1 MAKENFP
8 YQLFIVGAEYS
19 RNDINQRLVNSKVS
33 QQSGVSSFADSLVLF
48 ATLEKEDRPEEIQY
62 KDFFKFENKTFSTL
76 EKSRINAVLPAE
88 GHFPIF
94 EKGEFKFFWE
104 SQNPTGNFGTP
115 EKPLLSKFLKGVLK
129 GYLFARIEEKTKSK
143 SNPFLY
149 CGSIE
154 PESFDDKANGERP
167 FGVKF
172 SCNDI
177 GPKDVKNDLKILLK
191 WRPKDDS
198 SIKEAEELA
207 SSCLANEK
215 AKIKKID
222 EELFWSSIFF
232 DQNEA
237 VNNIEKKFKKFSLEP
252 SPYIFKKLLE
262 KYCMGLNHGE
272 YLIPEALSGF
282 IIDFL
287 RNLKI
292 NSALDPCMRAGA
304 LLFRL
309 SKELKVKD
317 INGFEI
323 NRNLFQ
329 LAKVFNKT
337 ATLKN
342 EYFFS
347 SKEFN
352 KKFDLIFASPPMNLR
367 GDDSL
372 NKEIIINNKKLP
384 FNKHAETEIIFSSL
398 QNLSDDGIAL
408 FIVSPSFLFK
418 SNRRDVFEFIKEIG
432 FSLEGIF
439 YIPFGTFK
447 PYTAIETR
455 LLVIKK
461 KAQSDFI
468 FEGQLSFNKKR
479 DQNLIN
485 NFYSFKEDHDPELG
499 FLRRFK
505 GNVDLKEVIF
515 FEKLSLINKNIDL
528 KVNHLEDIS
537 ENIIYATY
545 ETIDNQNSIFIFLN
559 GNNNVYEYAADIGS
573 KKLSSG
579 IRNRSIAQVVINPE
593 KINKKV
599 LVKILESKRG
609 KIAFNALTSSFASPG
624 RTRISL
630 TSIGRL
636 YLCIPDKK
644 EQDQLEEIDQKLLD
658 IKFKIKN
665 FENNLWEKIDQPK
678 ESIKDLNK
686 IINQKYQKETRD
698 ELDIRVLP
706 FPLASILQTVESFN
720 GIPIKMSLHIEYFFE
735 ALSQFLAIYIMSGF
749 YINEEEFYE
758 IWKEVSDFLKERKQN
773 ISLSTFGTWN
783 IIFSLLTKKIV
794 QDIKEEEG
802 MKEVWL
808 SRLAIESEEFLNVL
822 TSKKLYGILMKAMK
836 LRNMWRGHS
845 GAIGDDNA
853 KERYNTYNEMVKE
866 VLNLFGNFW
875 LESPLVIPGENTFKK
890 GKYNYFCQCAMGVTM
905 PLPRKE
911 YSLKQPLEDGMMHI
925 VSTVSGK
932 SCRLLPLIK
941 FGESPSKDNNACYFY
956 NRRDNDQSQRWISY
970 HNENKPERPF
980 SDPEVNTLLDKLS
993 N

>member
-8 YQLFIVGAEYS
+8 YQLFTVGEKYS
-19 RNDINQRLVNSKVS
+19 RNDINQRLVNSQVS

-48 ATLEKEDRPEEIQY
+48 ATLEKEGRPEDIQY
-62 KDFFKFENKTFSTL
+62 KDFFKKYNE
-76 EKSRINAVLPAE
+76 
-88 GHFPIF
+88 
-94 EKGEFKFFWE
+94 FFWE
-104 SQNPTGNFGTP
+104 SQNPTGNYGTP
-115 EKPLLSKFLKGVLK
+115 QKPLLSKFLKGELK

-149 CGSIE
+149 CGLLE
-154 PESFDDKANGERP
+154 PESYDDKANGERP

-172 SCNDI
+172 SCIDI
-177 GPKDVKNDLKILLK
+177 LQKHIKNDLKNLIQ
-191 WRPKDDS
+191 WRPKDHS
-198 SIKEAEELA
+198 SLKEAEELA

-215 AKIKKID
+215 VKIKKIK
-222 EELFWSSIFF
+222 EELLWGNMFF
-232 DQNEA
+232 DQTEGVDNL
-237 VNNIEKKFKKFSLEP
+237 EKKFKKFSLEP

-262 KYCMGLNHGE
+262 KNSIGFNQDE
-272 YLIPEALSGF
+272 YLIPEDLSVF
-282 IIDFL
+282 IIEFL
-287 RNLKI
+287 RHLNI
-292 NSALDPCMRAGA
+292 NSVLDPCMRAGSI
-304 LLFRL
+304 LYKL

-323 NRNLFQ
+323 NKNLFQ
-329 LAKVFNKT
+329 LAKVFNKN
-337 ATLKN
+337 ANLKN
-342 EYFFS
+342 EYFFNNKYS
-347 SKEFN
+347 N
-352 KKFDLIFASPPMNLR
+352 KKVDLIFSSPPMNWR
-367 GDDSL
+367 DRKSL
-372 NKEIIINNKKLP
+372 NKEITINNKKLQ
-384 FNKHAETEIIFSSL
+384 FNNHKETEIIFSSL
-398 QNLSDDGIAL
+398 QNLSANGIAL

-485 NFYSFKEDHDPELG
+485 NFHSFKEDHDPELG
-499 FLRRFK
+499 FLREFK
-505 GNVDLKEVIF
+505 STTDLKEVIF
-515 FEKLSLINKNIDL
+515 LEKLSLINKNIDL
-528 KVNHLEDIS
+528 EVKHLEDIS
-537 ENIIYATY
+537 ENIFYATN

-559 GNNNVYEYAADIGS
+559 GNNNVYEYAADIGT

-579 IRNRSIAQVVINPE
+579 IRNKSIAQVVINPE
-593 KINKKV
+593 IINKKV

-630 TSIGRL
+630 NSIGRL

-644 EQDQLEEIDQKLLD
+644 RQDQLEEIDQKLLD
-658 IKFKIKN
+658 IKFKINN

-678 ESIKDLNK
+678 ESIKDFNK

-749 YINEEEFYE
+749 YINEEEFYA

-794 QDIKEEEG
+794 QDIKDEES

-911 YSLKQPLEDGMMHI
+911 YSLKQPLEDGMMHV

-993 N
+993 ND